1 MTEVRA
7 SPSLSARFF
16 RWHRCLGYLVALQV
30 LAWVLGGA
38 LFAWLPFQAWV
49 KSAASVSK
57 PSLSLP
63 ADWAQALARSP
74 LAGQPVQALSAVA
87 TASGPAF
94 KLRTAQGEQWL
105 LASGGPLPAP
115 TAGIRPAL
123 LHSVEPAHTRIIG
136 SPEQLPRRPPQVKP
150 ASTMAPPV
158 QPTVMVEEG
167 VQVYRVARRQ
177 PHSAW
182 RPSLLPEVGQAR
194 VMPLPEPASVT
205 PASVPPPPQVR
216 VQPPKTGMQSLA
228 LLGPLAL
235 PAAQVPKVPHQPQR
249 LSAAHAEQVV

>member
-1 MTEVRA
+1 MTDVRA

-16 RWHRCLGYLVALQV
+16 RWHRWLGYLVALQV

-115 TAGIRPAL
+115 TADD
-123 LHSVEPAHTRIIG
+123 IG
-136 SPEQLPRRPPQVKP
+136 RF
-150 ASTMAPPV
+150 AT
-158 QPTVMVEEG
+158 
-167 VQVYRVARRQ
+167 
-177 PHSAW
+177 
-182 RPSLLPEVGQAR
+182 SLYKGP
-194 VMPLPEPASVT
+194 
-205 PASVPPPPQVR
+205 
-216 VQPPKTGMQSLA
+216 
-228 LLGPLAL
+228 GPLQAVERL
-235 PAAQVPKVPHQPQR
+235 AQVPTQWLMVRELGAKRDVWVARFDDGLQTR
-249 LSAAHAEQVV
+249 LYFSGAQGEFITARSDAWVLYDFFWRLHVMDYSEGEDFNHPLIKGASLLALGLVLTGLVMLVLALWRAWRRRAH